1 MIIPVFRWLKPHFMG
16 DSCTQK
22 QLNMIGPHLS
32 KTSLYNGPHSADTDQ
47 RRPYSLKPYLSIYS
61 GQVRITEQKCGRF
74 SRCFLLGDHHR
85 QAAGVLAWQKIL
97 TMWRPKHVTGR
108 AVFFLNYLIFN
119 LGSILTSFL
128 VFLVLVWYIY
138 IYSRKKSLALEYN
151 EKNSTHAMFFIV
163 FVMKPTG
170 IFCCESRSW
179 LFFNHWI
186 DPWDRRFY
194 ERITGSLFSPTAGPQ
209 PPASTSLTCASCV
222 TTHQR
227 FTRSPRFFAIV
238 QLMSSIRWHGCLW
251 MTRYCSMKYLEVS
264 WSFAPVRKGLSLSLG
279 P

>member
-1 MIIPVFRWLKPHFMG
+1 VVKYVSLNKNVADLVVVFCWEIITARLRAFSPDKKSWRCG
-16 DSCTQK
+16 DQ
-22 QLNMIGPHLS
+22 N
-32 KTSLYNGPHSADTDQ
+32 
-47 RRPYSLKPYLSIYS
+47 
-61 GQVRITEQKCGRF
+61 
-74 SRCFLLGDHHR
+74 
-85 QAAGVLAWQKIL
+85 
-97 TMWRPKHVTGR
+97 MWRGEQ
-108 AVFFLNYLIFN
+108 FFLLNYLIFN

-138 IYSRKKSLALEYN
+138 IVEKNSLALEYS

-170 IFCCESRSW
+170 IFCFESRSW
-179 LFFNHWI
+179 FFFNHWI

-194 ERITGSLFSPTAGPQ
+194 ERITGSLFCSPTAGPQ

-227 FTRSPRFFAIV
+227 FTRSPRLFAIV

>member
-1 MIIPVFRWLKPHFMG
+1 MV
-16 DSCTQK
+16 
-22 QLNMIGPHLS
+22 
-32 KTSLYNGPHSADTDQ
+32 
-47 RRPYSLKPYLSIYS
+47 
-61 GQVRITEQKCGRF
+61 
-74 SRCFLLGDHHR
+74 
-85 QAAGVLAWQKIL
+85 
-97 TMWRPKHVTGR
+97 
-108 AVFFLNYLIFN
+108 
-119 LGSILTSFL
+119 
-128 VFLVLVWYIY
+128 Y

-264 WSFAPVRKGLSLSLG
+264 WSILKFCPSQEGFKSKFGPLDWCNKSDPPELSHVRSPCLRAMRMPHSS
-279 P
+279 PSHSIRI

>member
-22 QLNMIGPHLS
+22 QLNMIGPHFHLS

-108 AVFFLNYLIFN
+108 AVFLLNYLIFN

-128 VFLVLVWYIY
+128 VFWYWYGIYIY
-138 IYSRKKSLALEYN
+138 IVEKKFIGPGIQW
-151 EKNSTHAMFFIV
+151 EKLHTCHV
-163 FVMKPTG
+163 FHR
-170 IFCCESRSW
+170 FCDETNW
-179 LFFNHWI
+179 HFLFWI
-186 DPWDRRFY
+186 K
-194 ERITGSLFSPTAGPQ
+194 ILILF
-209 PPASTSLTCASCV
+209 
-222 TTHQR
+222 
-227 FTRSPRFFAIV
+227 
-238 QLMSSIRWHGCLW
+238 
-251 MTRYCSMKYLEVS
+251 
-264 WSFAPVRKGLSLSLG
+264 
-279 P
+279 